1 MPSEGGNWPKATKTR
16 RFVTSSSKSLGATN
30 PRTIKLEIKTDSQ
43 ENIEL
48 QLNKSYLIL
57 ESLKVNIF
65 FKITYEYRHWTWST
79 SLEPHLEYLV
89 ALCFEKTKFI
99 SYVRLSTLKTL
110 SKVFS
115 GSGFQVLQFLSVS
128 WKPHSKGLK
137 LFVVYA
143 ILRSVNRDSL
153 VYPARKKVRPL
164 LSSSYNLP

>member
-65 FKITYEYRHWTWST
+65 FKITYEYRHWT
-79 SLEPHLEYLV
+79 
-89 ALCFEKTKFI
+89 
-99 SYVRLSTLKTL
+99 
-110 SKVFS
+110 
-115 GSGFQVLQFLSVS
+115 
-128 WKPHSKGLK
+128 
-137 LFVVYA
+137 
-143 ILRSVNRDSL
+143 
-153 VYPARKKVRPL
+153 
-164 LSSSYNLP
+164 